1 MTLRELF
8 HFKEAFEKQVTETIH
23 PDMLIPEIEIDAE
36 IDFADIT
43 LNSRILKQFEP
54 FGPLNMTPVFLTKI

>member
-1 MTLRELF
+1 MTLKKRYSI
-8 HFKEAFEKQVTETIH
+8 FKEAFEKQVQETIH

-43 LNSRILKQFEP
+43 LNSREY
-54 FGPLNMTPVFLTKI
+54 

>member
-1 MTLRELF
+1 V
-8 HFKEAFEKQVTETIH
+8 QETIH

-43 LNSRILKQFEP
+43 LNSPNIK
-54 FGPLNMTPVFLTKI
+54 TV

>member
-1 MTLRELF
+1 MYAGNDYKRRIIPF
-8 HFKEAFEKQVTETIH
+8 FKEAFEKQVQETIH

-43 LNSRILKQFEP
+43 LNSP
-54 FGPLNMTPVFLTKI
+54 DTKTV